1 MWNLGENM
9 CRILIAE
16 DELIERM
23 VLKKTLLKRF
33 GDCEILEAK
42 NGREALHI
50 FQDRGIDV
58 AILDIEMPGI
68 KGIEVAERMRQ
79 ERADIPIIFLTAYE
93 KFEYA
98 KKAVSVGALEYLLKP
113 YSEREIITTVD
124 VAVKRCGHK
133 EEAHGVTDRS
143 EDKQFISQGNVTDEN
158 INRLRVMVTMV
169 EEYIK
174 SNYMLDISMQ
184 DAAQAVNYSETY
196 FCKMFKQQ
204 YGQSFTAYLTNY
216 RIEEAKK
223 LLLQPTVNV
232 KCVGER
238 VGYIDS
244 NYFARVFRRNT
255 GMSPSEYRNAFLKS
269 IS

>member
-1 MWNLGENM
+1 M

-33 GDCEILEAK
+33 QECEILEAK

-50 FQDRGIDV
+50 FQNQGIDV

-79 ERADIPIIFLTAYE
+79 ESKDTSIIFLTAYE

-98 KKAVSVGALEYLLKP
+98 RKAVSVGALEYLLKP
-113 YSEREIITTVD
+113 YSEREIIMTVD
-124 VAVKRCGHK
+124 AAVKKCGTQEKMMQEKPELSNAK
-133 EEAHGVTDRS
+133 EDADNE
-143 EDKQFISQGNVTDEN
+143 NV
-158 INRLRVMVTMV
+158 NRLRVMVAMV
-169 EEYIK
+169 EEYIR

-255 GMSPSEYRNAFLKS
+255 GMSPSEYRAAFLKS